1 MSRLKQNLTIDLMIQ
16 SINEVIKSQCSLSV
30 KDVKVLNEAAQNLYK
45 LKNKKGFS
53 AFVLLLMNLILPYR
67 RLAQCM
73 KEIE

>member
-45 LKNKKGFS
+45 LKNKKGKTNKQIQS
-53 AFVLLLMNLILPYR
+53 EFVKVVELITLC
-67 RLAQCM
+67 LSSD
-73 KEIE
+73 